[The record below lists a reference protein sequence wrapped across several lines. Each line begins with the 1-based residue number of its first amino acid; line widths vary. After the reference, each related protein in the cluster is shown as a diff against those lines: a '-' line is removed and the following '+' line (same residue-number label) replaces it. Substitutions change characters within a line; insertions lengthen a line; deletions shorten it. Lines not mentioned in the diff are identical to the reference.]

1 MMESL
6 GFLRR
11 LLEKNFPIKNVVCL
25 LSALLLTVAFY
36 SQSNS
41 IQLFQEAKSYGN
53 IGVGIALVVVFLI
66 ALLGTWLVY
75 SWVAALSK
83 RANSHRREV
92 ITSYEQDNA
101 IQTTLLNLSPWQRQ
115 FVLRFVLEH
124 RTQIPDFE
132 VGGYRMAWDSEMAVL
147 IHKRIIKEIPGSGV
161 YEITPI
167 YYNYLIQN
175 WNPQTGKLT

>member
-1 MMESL
+1 MKEYL
-6 GFLRR
+6 DFLRR
-11 LLEKNFPIKNVVCL
+11 LLEKDFPIKNVVCF

-41 IQLFQEAKSYGN
+41 IQLFQEAKVYGK
-53 IGVGIALVVVFLI
+53 IGVGVALVVVFLI
-66 ALLGTWLVY
+66 TLLGTWLVY
-75 SWVAALSK
+75 FLVAALSK
-83 RANSHRREV
+83 RANSRRRDL
-92 ITSYEQDNA
+92 ITSHEQDNA
-101 IQTTLLNLSPWQRQ
+101 IRTTLLNLSPWQRR
-115 FVLRFVLEH
+115 FVERFVLEN

-161 YEITPI
+161 YEINPI

-175 WNPQTGKLT
+175 WNPQTGELA